1 MTKKTF
7 YGEYTLLHWIE
18 LILQKNITLPA
29 YQRSFVWDKNQVEK
43 FLKNI
48 KNGIFVPPV
57 IIGSLEQQGA
67 HENIILDGQQRLTS
81 ILLGYLGIFPKAEAF
96 HIMDAPMYNAVDDE
110 EGELGGEVIPWTFS
124 LLTSDSRNKSKG
136 DILSNIDLTKYET
149 LSADARLNDTFLN
162 QNYLGFSYIVPS
174 GASEKKQQR
183 FYSMVFHDINLQ
195 GIALQGQE
203 SRRSLYYLNNDL
215 IPFFEP
221 SLSGSLKISQNGKIR
236 RYDYVRTLAFLSE
249 YAHDVNAKIAK
260 GCRSQE
266 RLEVYYEDFI
276 NSVVTDEDNSKFGKF
291 SNLVGLPNVEVRT
304 TRLQSTLEAL
314 GFKNK
319 VFSTIIEADT
329 NLLGLIYQILFKDK
343 TLDNTRYDDLK
354 NELNHKAEQF
364 RDNEGHRKAPNGIS
378 YLRQRITASINI
390 YASYL
395 NE

>member
-29 YQRSFVWDKNQVEK
+29 YQRSFVWEKNQVEK
-43 FLKNI
+43 FIKNI
-48 KNGIFVPPV
+48 KEGIFVPPV
-57 IIGSLEQQGA
+57 IIGSLEQNGN

-81 ILLGYLGIFPKAEAF
+81 ILLGYLGIFPKPEAF
-96 HIMDAPMYNAVDDE
+96 HIMDDPLYNAVDDE

-124 LLTSDSRNKSKG
+124 LLTSDSRNKSKA
-136 DILSNIDLTKYET
+136 DILSYIDLTKYET
-149 LSADARLNDTFLN
+149 LSLDSHLDDAFLN

-221 SLSGSLKISQNGKIR
+221 ALSGSLKISQNGKIR

-266 RLEVYYEDFI
+266 RLEIYYEDFI

-291 SNLVGLPNVEVRT
+291 SSLIGLPNVEART
-304 TRLQSTLEAL
+304 ARLQSTLEAL
-314 GFKNK
+314 GFNNK

-329 NLLGLIYQILFKDK
+329 TLLGLIYQILFNDK
-343 TLDNTRYDDLK
+343 TLDDTKYDDLK
-354 NELNHKAEQF
+354 NELDRKAEQF
-364 RDNEGHRKAPNGIS
+364 RDNEGHRKSPNGIS
-378 YLRQRITASINI
+378 YLRQRITESINI
-390 YASYL
+390 YARYL